1 MEVAL
6 LDKTSIRIKSKH
18 TNFVVDPFE
27 KLAKTPTDAVLILSG
42 INADLS
48 KVTDYRVVIKS
59 PGEYEVGGIK
69 ISAIDMDGATVY
81 GLTVDNVDVLLAKTS
96 SITKISEK
104 LKEYQIA
111 IFNVDSEINQTV
123 VTALEP
129 KVVILYGEKAID
141 AAKAL
146 GKEDAQVLQKFSAA
160 EDKLPEEMQVIV
172 LS

>member
-6 LDKTSIRIKSKH
+6 LDKTSLRIKSKH
-18 TNFVVDPFE
+18 TNFVVDPLG
-27 KLAKTPTDAVLILSG
+27 KLSKTPTDAVLILSDDSV
-42 INADLS
+42 DLS
-48 KVTDYRVVIKS
+48 KVMDYRVVIKS

-69 ISAIDMDGATVY
+69 ISAIDMDGSTVY
-81 GLTVDNVDVLLAKTS
+81 GLTIDNVDILLAKTS
-96 SITKISEK
+96 SVTKVSEK

-123 VTALEP
+123 VTALESR
-129 KVVILYGEKAID
+129 VVILYGEKATD

-160 EDKLPEEMQVIV
+160 EDKLPEEMQVV
-172 LS
+172 LLK

>member
-6 LDKTSIRIKSKH
+6 LDKTSLRIKSKH

-27 KLAKTPTDAVLILSG
+27 KLPKTTTDAVLILSHD
-42 INADLS
+42 NVDLS
-48 KVTDYRVVIKS
+48 RVTDYRVVIKS

-69 ISAIDMDGATVY
+69 ISAIGMDGSTIY
-81 GLTVDNVDVLLAKTS
+81 GLTVDNVDILLAKTS
-96 SITKISEK
+96 SVTKVSEK

-129 KVVILYGEKAID
+129 RVVILYGEKATD

-160 EDKLPEEMQVIV
+160 EDKLPEEMQVVV